1 MNEMLIEARAH
12 YLIEDRVNPT
22 RRTPSTTRRRHHR
35 FPKMRWL

>member
-1 MNEMLIEARAH
+1 MNWMLIEAQAH

-35 FPKMRWL
+35 FLEMRWL